1 MLEIIAL
8 SASNV
13 RSVIS
18 VFNISSF
25 NISSSNISVSN
36 ISISK
41 RAALIVF
48 FALFLFALPFASW
61 GGDSAE
67 AFMSVTFGLSSARTQ
82 KRMENSGAVAA
93 DFVRGGRLSMRG
105 TFEGRAAIFV
115 FGFHAKKGLN
125 HKTAYIASSGD
136 PSLDKALYNGFREAY
151 NIRFG
156 KVEERAAQ
164 NLRAT
169 GRITLRSNW
178 KPDKNT
184 IISLSYNPEA
194 KNRFPGESPGDY
206 PIHLVYNFLKWSQ
219 GS

>member
-1 MLEIIAL
+1 MSETA
-8 SASNV
+8 
-13 RSVIS
+13 
-18 VFNISSF
+18 VFSYSSF
-25 NISSSNISVSN
+25 RAF
-36 ISISK
+36 ISIRK
-41 RAALIVF
+41 RAAFVAF
-48 FALFLFALPFASW
+48 FVLFLFVFPSASQA
-61 GGDSAE
+61 GGSAD
-67 AFMSVTFGLSSARTQ
+67 AFMSVTFGLSSARTR
-82 KRMENSGAVAA
+82 KRMENSGAAA
-93 DFVRGGRLSMRG
+93 TDFIRGGRLTMKG

-136 PSLDKALYNGFREAY
+136 PSADRALYNAFREAY

-156 KVEERAAQ
+156 KADERAAQ

-178 KPDKNT
+178 KPDKDT

-206 PIHLVYNFLKWSQ
+206 PIHLAYNFLKWSQ
-219 GS
+219 